1 MSFNTDGK
9 NPPDASSFPMYED
22 PVDLQ
27 GGKRGPLQAL
37 AGDGGADWNYL
48 RVHHASGLRSRPAS
62 RMAVTLASR
71 IVRDRALLSAAGI
84 DRIGEHALLM
94 AHGPCDFATAS
105 RLLSTTPAA
114 PASDPPAP
122 TLSPRA
128 EVARR
133 LSAAGQDRETILC
146 RMGALSGDARVE
158 VLRALADAPLD
169 RAAATEGGLEPGEPL
184 TRGRPFSFY
193 LDGERTA
200 ERRRVPAHTQHPVA
214 PR

>member
-1 MSFNTDGK
+1 MGFHDQGRQPADPST
-9 NPPDASSFPMYED
+9 FPLYEG
-22 PVDLQ
+22 PDLQ
-27 GGKRGPLQAL
+27 GVQRGPLA
-37 AGDGGADWNYL
+37 AHDGGGCWDYL
-48 RVHHASGLRSRPAS
+48 RAHDGGRTSAPQPS

-146 RMGALSGDARVE
+146 RMGALSGDERVE
-158 VLRALADAPLD
+158 VLRALTDAPLD
-169 RAAATEGGLEPGEPL
+169 RPAATEGGLEPGEPL